1 MNFEAKLRKTFS
13 STSEMLDPEQFI
25 NKLTT
30 ARYAQALKRSQAISG
45 YLALIVVLFVGILG
59 YNELDQGA
67 ILMEGSSRSVAKE
80 EHIEMEGTVLENLP
94 NTQFRVELDNKHVVI
109 AHISGKMRKHYIRI
123 LRGDRVTVEL
133 TPYDLTKGRITYRA
147 R

>member
-59 YNELDQGA
+59 FNELDQGA
-67 ILMEGSSRSVAKE
+67 ILLDGSYYYSTSIDFDQDEDSEYFDDLALYIMEQE
-80 EHIEMEGTVLENLP
+80 EDIWMAFSFLDELEYDKIVNLMEE
-94 NTQFRVELDNKHVVI
+94 E
-109 AHISGKMRKHYIRI
+109 S
-123 LRGDRVTVEL
+123 
-133 TPYDLTKGRITYRA
+133 
-147 R
+147 

>member
-13 STSEMLDPEQFI
+13 STSEMLDPAQFI

-67 ILMEGSSRSVAKE
+67 ILMEGSYYYSTSIDFDQDEDSEYFDDLALYIMEQE
-80 EHIEMEGTVLENLP
+80 EDIWMAFSFLDELEYDKIVNLMEE
-94 NTQFRVELDNKHVVI
+94 E
-109 AHISGKMRKHYIRI
+109 S
-123 LRGDRVTVEL
+123 
-133 TPYDLTKGRITYRA
+133 
-147 R
+147 

>member
-1 MNFEAKLRKTFS
+1 MNFEEKLRKTFS
-13 STSEMLDPEQFI
+13 STSEMLDSEQFI

-67 ILMEGSSRSVAKE
+67 ILMDGSYYYTTSIDSDQNEDSKYFDDLALYIMEQE
-80 EHIEMEGTVLENLP
+80 EYIWMAFSFLDELEYDKIVNLMEE
-94 NTQFRVELDNKHVVI
+94 E
-109 AHISGKMRKHYIRI
+109 S
-123 LRGDRVTVEL
+123 
-133 TPYDLTKGRITYRA
+133 
-147 R
+147 

>member
-1 MNFEAKLRKTFS
+1 MNFEEKLQKTFS

-67 ILMEGSSRSVAKE
+67 ILLDGSYYYSTSIDFVQDEDSEYFDDLALYIMEQE
-80 EHIEMEGTVLENLP
+80 EDIWMAFSFLDELEYDKIVNLMEE
-94 NTQFRVELDNKHVVI
+94 E
-109 AHISGKMRKHYIRI
+109 S
-123 LRGDRVTVEL
+123 
-133 TPYDLTKGRITYRA
+133 
-147 R
+147 

>member
-1 MNFEAKLRKTFS
+1 MNFEEKLRKTFS

-59 YNELDQGA
+59 FNELDQGA
-67 ILMEGSSRSVAKE
+67 ILMDGSYYYSTSIDFYQGEDSEYFDDLALYIIEQE
-80 EHIEMEGTVLENLP
+80 ENIWMAFSFLDELEYDKIVNLMEE
-94 NTQFRVELDNKHVVI
+94 E
-109 AHISGKMRKHYIRI
+109 S
-123 LRGDRVTVEL
+123 
-133 TPYDLTKGRITYRA
+133 
-147 R
+147 

>member
-1 MNFEAKLRKTFS
+1 MNFEEKLRKTIS
-13 STSEMLDPEQFI
+13 STSEMLDSEQFI

-67 ILMEGSSRSVAKE
+67 ILMEGSYYYSTSIDFDQDEDSEYFEDLALYIMEQE
-80 EHIEMEGTVLENLP
+80 EDIWMAFSFLDELEYDKIVDLMEE
-94 NTQFRVELDNKHVVI
+94 E
-109 AHISGKMRKHYIRI
+109 S
-123 LRGDRVTVEL
+123 
-133 TPYDLTKGRITYRA
+133 
-147 R
+147 

>member
-1 MNFEAKLRKTFS
+1 MNFEEKLQKIFS
-13 STSEMLDPEQFI
+13 STGEMLEPEQFI

-67 ILMEGSSRSVAKE
+67 ILMEGSYYYSTTIDFDQDEDSEYFDDLALYIMEQE
-80 EHIEMEGTVLENLP
+80 EDIWMAFSFLDELKYDKIVNLMEE
-94 NTQFRVELDNKHVVI
+94 E
-109 AHISGKMRKHYIRI
+109 S
-123 LRGDRVTVEL
+123 
-133 TPYDLTKGRITYRA
+133 
-147 R
+147 

>member
-67 ILMEGSSRSVAKE
+67 ILMEGSYYYSTSIDFDQDEDSEYFDDLALYIMEQE
-80 EHIEMEGTVLENLP
+80 EDIWMAFSFLDELEYDKIVNLMEEET
-94 NTQFRVELDNKHVVI
+94 
-109 AHISGKMRKHYIRI
+109 
-123 LRGDRVTVEL
+123 
-133 TPYDLTKGRITYRA
+133 
-147 R
+147 

>member
-67 ILMEGSSRSVAKE
+67 ILMEGSYYYSTTTDFDQDEDSEYFDDLALYIMEQE
-80 EHIEMEGTVLENLP
+80 EDIWMAFSFLDELEYDKIVNLMEE
-94 NTQFRVELDNKHVVI
+94 E
-109 AHISGKMRKHYIRI
+109 S
-123 LRGDRVTVEL
+123 
-133 TPYDLTKGRITYRA
+133 
-147 R
+147 

>member
-1 MNFEAKLRKTFS
+1 MNFEEKLQKTFS

-67 ILMEGSSRSVAKE
+67 ILLDGSYYYSTSIDFDQDEDSEYFDDLALYIMEQE
-80 EHIEMEGTVLENLP
+80 EDIWMAFSFLDELEYDKIVNLMEE
-94 NTQFRVELDNKHVVI
+94 E
-109 AHISGKMRKHYIRI
+109 S
-123 LRGDRVTVEL
+123 
-133 TPYDLTKGRITYRA
+133 
-147 R
+147 

>member
-67 ILMEGSSRSVAKE
+67 ILLDGSYYYSTSINFDQDEDSEYFDDLALYIMEQEEDIWMAFSFLDELEYDKIVNLMEKE
-80 EHIEMEGTVLENLP
+80 
-94 NTQFRVELDNKHVVI
+94 
-109 AHISGKMRKHYIRI
+109 S
-123 LRGDRVTVEL
+123 
-133 TPYDLTKGRITYRA
+133 
-147 R
+147 

>member
-1 MNFEAKLRKTFS
+1 MNFEAKLQKTFS
-13 STSEMLDPEQFI
+13 STSEMLEPEQFI

-67 ILMEGSSRSVAKE
+67 ILMEGSYYYSTTIDFDQDEDSEYFDDLALYIMEQE
-80 EHIEMEGTVLENLP
+80 EDIWMAFSFLDELEYDKIVNLMEE
-94 NTQFRVELDNKHVVI
+94 E
-109 AHISGKMRKHYIRI
+109 S
-123 LRGDRVTVEL
+123 
-133 TPYDLTKGRITYRA
+133 
-147 R
+147 

>member
-1 MNFEAKLRKTFS
+1 MNFEEKLRKTFS

-67 ILMEGSSRSVAKE
+67 ILMDGSYYYSTSIDYDQNEDSEYFDDLALYIMEQGEDIWMAFSFLDELEYDKIVNLME
-80 EHIEMEGTVLENLP
+80 EESW
-94 NTQFRVELDNKHVVI
+94 R
-109 AHISGKMRKHYIRI
+109 
-123 LRGDRVTVEL
+123 
-133 TPYDLTKGRITYRA
+133 
-147 R
+147 

>member
-1 MNFEAKLRKTFS
+1 MNFEAKLQKTFS

-30 ARYAQALKRSQAISG
+30 ARYARALKRSQAISG

-67 ILMEGSSRSVAKE
+67 ILMEGSYYYSTTIDFDQDEDSEYFDDLALYIIEQE
-80 EHIEMEGTVLENLP
+80 EDIWMAFSFLDELEYDKIVNLMEE
-94 NTQFRVELDNKHVVI
+94 E
-109 AHISGKMRKHYIRI
+109 S
-123 LRGDRVTVEL
+123 
-133 TPYDLTKGRITYRA
+133 
-147 R
+147 

>member
-67 ILMEGSSRSVAKE
+67 ILMDGSYYYSTTIDFDQDEDSEYLDDLALYIMEQE
-80 EHIEMEGTVLENLP
+80 EDIWMAFSFLDELEYNKIVNLMEE
-94 NTQFRVELDNKHVVI
+94 E
-109 AHISGKMRKHYIRI
+109 S
-123 LRGDRVTVEL
+123 
-133 TPYDLTKGRITYRA
+133 
-147 R
+147 

>member
-1 MNFEAKLRKTFS
+1 MNFEEKLQKTFS

-67 ILMEGSSRSVAKE
+67 ILLDGSYYYSTSINFDQDEDSEYFDDLALYIMEQE
-80 EHIEMEGTVLENLP
+80 EDIWMAFSFLDELEYDKIVNLMEE
-94 NTQFRVELDNKHVVI
+94 E
-109 AHISGKMRKHYIRI
+109 S
-123 LRGDRVTVEL
+123 
-133 TPYDLTKGRITYRA
+133 
-147 R
+147 

>member
-13 STSEMLDPEQFI
+13 STNEMLDPEQFI

-67 ILMEGSSRSVAKE
+67 ILLDGSYYYSTSINFDQDEDSEYFEDLALYIMEQE
-80 EHIEMEGTVLENLP
+80 EDIWMAFSFLDELEYDKIVNLMEE
-94 NTQFRVELDNKHVVI
+94 E
-109 AHISGKMRKHYIRI
+109 S
-123 LRGDRVTVEL
+123 
-133 TPYDLTKGRITYRA
+133 
-147 R
+147 

>member
-1 MNFEAKLRKTFS
+1 MNFEEKLRKTFS

-67 ILMEGSSRSVAKE
+67 ILMEGSYYYSTTIDLDQDEDSEYFDDLALYIMEQE
-80 EHIEMEGTVLENLP
+80 EDIWMAFSFLDELEYDKNVNLMEE
-94 NTQFRVELDNKHVVI
+94 E
-109 AHISGKMRKHYIRI
+109 S
-123 LRGDRVTVEL
+123 
-133 TPYDLTKGRITYRA
+133 
-147 R
+147 

>member
-67 ILMEGSSRSVAKE
+67 ILLDGSYYYSTSIDFDQDEDSEYFDDLALYIMEQE
-80 EHIEMEGTVLENLP
+80 EDIWMAFSFLDELEYDKIVNLMEE
-94 NTQFRVELDNKHVVI
+94 E
-109 AHISGKMRKHYIRI
+109 S
-123 LRGDRVTVEL
+123 
-133 TPYDLTKGRITYRA
+133 
-147 R
+147 

>member
-1 MNFEAKLRKTFS
+1 MNFEEKLRKTFS

-67 ILMEGSSRSVAKE
+67 ILMEGSYYYSTTIDLDQDEDSEYFDDLALYIMEQE
-80 EHIEMEGTVLENLP
+80 EDIWMAFSFLDELEYDKIVNLMEE
-94 NTQFRVELDNKHVVI
+94 E
-109 AHISGKMRKHYIRI
+109 S
-123 LRGDRVTVEL
+123 
-133 TPYDLTKGRITYRA
+133 
-147 R
+147 

>member
-1 MNFEAKLRKTFS
+1 MNFEEKLRKTFS

-67 ILMEGSSRSVAKE
+67 ILLDGSYYYSTSIDFDQDEDSEYFDDLALYIMEQE
-80 EHIEMEGTVLENLP
+80 EDIWMAFSFLDELEYDKIVDLMEE
-94 NTQFRVELDNKHVVI
+94 E
-109 AHISGKMRKHYIRI
+109 S
-123 LRGDRVTVEL
+123 
-133 TPYDLTKGRITYRA
+133 
-147 R
+147 

>member
-1 MNFEAKLRKTFS
+1 MNFESKLRKTFS

-67 ILMEGSSRSVAKE
+67 ILMEGSYYYSTSIDFDQDEDSEYFDDLALYIMEQE
-80 EHIEMEGTVLENLP
+80 EDIWMAFSFLDELEYDKIVNLMEE
-94 NTQFRVELDNKHVVI
+94 E
-109 AHISGKMRKHYIRI
+109 S
-123 LRGDRVTVEL
+123 
-133 TPYDLTKGRITYRA
+133 
-147 R
+147 